1 MPRLCVVLRVVCATF
16 ALLWAAAPAF
26 AQYPN
31 RPVKMLIGFAPG
43 GAPDLLAR
51 FVTQRLTELLG
62 QPVIVENR
70 PGSNGNIAGDLAAKS
85 APDGTTL
92 ILAPDS
98 QIVVNPHL
106 YPKLPYDPIKDLVPV
121 STVATSQFFLAVN
134 PDVPVKTFPEFI
146 DYAKKANPPLAYGS
160 AGNGSAHH
168 LMMELL
174 KQHAKLDMSHVP
186 YRSGAPAATALVAGE
201 VPVMI
206 SGASNAVQMR
216 SGKIRPLATTGAQR
230 SQMFPELPTI
240 GEFYPGYEFTV
251 WLGIFAP
258 AGTPEPIL
266 QRLRSDIGTAL
277 NDPKVREKIAS
288 ISLQP
293 ITWDI
298 EQFKSAIARDH
309 GKYGKLVKDIGAT
322 ID

>member
-1 MPRLCVVLRVVCATF
+1 
-16 ALLWAAAPAF
+16 
-26 AQYPN
+26 
-31 RPVKMLIGFAPG
+31 
-43 GAPDLLAR
+43 
-51 FVTQRLTELLG
+51 
-62 QPVIVENR
+62 VENR

-85 APDGTTL
+85 APDGYTL
-92 ILAPDS
+92 VLAPDS

-106 YPKLPYDPIKDLVPV
+106 YPKLAYDPIKDLVPV

-134 PDVPVKTFPEFI
+134 PQVPVKTFQEFI

-206 SGASNAVQMR
+206 SGASNAVQMKG
-216 SGKIRPLATTGAQR
+216 GKIRPLATTGAQR
-230 SQMFPELPTI
+230 SLLFPELPTI

-258 AGTPEPIL
+258 AATPEPIL
-266 QRLRSDIGTAL
+266 QRLRADIGTAL
-277 NDPKVREKIAS
+277 NDPQVREKIAS
-288 ISLQP
+288 ISLHP

-298 EQFKSAIARDH
+298 AQFKTAIAHDYE
-309 GKYGKLVKDIGAT
+309 KYGKLVKDIGAT

>member
-1 MPRLCVVLRVVCATF
+1 MPLLRVVCAAV
-16 ALLWAAAPAF
+16 ALLWAAAPAL

-31 RPVKMLIGFAPG
+31 RPVKVIIGYAPG

-51 FVTQRLTELLG
+51 FVTQRLTKLLG
-62 QPVIVENR
+62 QPVVVENR
-70 PGSNGNIAGDLAAKS
+70 PGSNGNIAGDLTAKA
-85 APDGTTL
+85 APDGYTL
-92 ILAPDS
+92 VLAPDS

-134 PDVPVKTFPEFI
+134 PAFPARTFQEFI
-146 DYAKKANPPLAYGS
+146 DLAKKANPPLAYGS

-174 KQHAKLDMSHVP
+174 KQVAKLDMSHVP

-206 SGASNAVQMR
+206 SGASNAVQMKG
-216 SGKIRPLATTGAQR
+216 GKIRPLATTGAQR
-230 SQMFPELPTI
+230 SLMFPELPTI

-251 WLGIFAP
+251 WLGVFAP
-258 AGTPEPIL
+258 AGTPEPVL
-266 QRLRSDIGTAL
+266 ARLRADIGTAL
-277 NDPKVREKIAS
+277 NDPHVREKIAS

-293 ITWDI
+293 ITWNI
-298 EQFKSAIARDH
+298 AQFKTAITRDYE
-309 GKYGKLVKDIGAT
+309 KYGKLVKDIGAT